1 MAAGRLVQI
10 DDTRLHVVERGEGLP
25 LIVLHGGPGL
35 DHTIFGHHLDGL
47 MDQVRLVLVDQ
58 RSQGR
63 SDRAPI
69 ATVTLGRMA
78 RDVSELAAAMGL
90 QRYAVLGHSFGAFVA
105 LQHAVD
111 FPGAAA
117 ATIISSGLPSE
128 RFLEHIQDALDQ
140 FEPAELC
147 QQVRESWANEKWVET
162 QEGCAALLRD
172 QMPFH
177 FADPRDPRIDAMIA
191 DMADAVFSPELIR
204 LGAREGFGGIEV
216 EDRLHLIPQPA
227 LVLTGRHERTC
238 CVEGAEVIA
247 AGIPVAELVVFEHSA
262 HMAFVEEQVAYVA
275 AVRDFLTRRMAV

>member
-1 MAAGRLVQI
+1 MATGLLLPV

-35 DHTIFGHHLDGL
+35 DHTMFGHHLDGL
-47 MDQVRLVLVDQ
+47 TDQVRLILVDQ

-63 SDRAPI
+63 SDRAPL
-69 ATVTLGRMA
+69 ATVTLSRMA
-78 RDVSELAAAMGL
+78 RDISALAAAMGL

-111 FPGAAA
+111 FPGAAT

-128 RFLEHIQDALDQ
+128 RFLERIQDELDR
-140 FEPAELC
+140 FEPAELR
-147 QQVRESWANEKWVET
+147 QQVTESWANEQWVET

-172 QMPFH
+172 QLPFH
-177 FADPRDPRIDAMIA
+177 FADPRDPRIAAMTA
-191 DMADAVFSPELIR
+191 DMADAVYSPEVIR
-204 LGAREGFGGIEV
+204 LGAREGYGAIEV
-216 EDRLHLIPQPA
+216 EERLHLIPQPV

-247 AGIPVAELVVFEHSA
+247 AGIPGAKLVVFEHSA
-262 HMAFVEEQVAYVA
+262 HMAFAEEQVAYVA
-275 AVRDFLTRRMAV
+275 AVRDFLTAAW

>member
-1 MAAGRLVQI
+1 MATGVLLQV

-25 LIVLHGGPGL
+25 VFVLHGGPGL
-35 DHTIFGHHLDGL
+35 DHTMFGHHLDAL
-47 MDQVRLVLVDQ
+47 TDQVRLILVDQ

-63 SDRAPI
+63 SDPAPL
-69 ATVTLGRMA
+69 ATVTLSRMA
-78 RDVSELAAAMGL
+78 RDICELAAAMGL
-90 QRYAVLGHSFGAFVA
+90 KRYAVLGHSFGAFVA

-128 RFLEHIQDALDQ
+128 RFLERIQDELDQ
-140 FEPAELC
+140 FEPAELR
-147 QQVRESWANEKWVET
+147 QQVVESWANEQWVET

-172 QMPFH
+172 QLPFH
-177 FADPRDPRIDAMIA
+177 FADPSDPRIAAMTA
-191 DMADAVFSPELIR
+191 DMADAVYSPEVIR
-204 LGAREGFGGIEV
+204 LGAREGYGRIEV

-247 AGIPVAELVVFEHSA
+247 AGIPGAELVVFEHSA
-262 HMAFVEEQVAYVA
+262 HMAFAEEQVAYVA
-275 AVRDFLTRRMAV
+275 AVRDFLTRRVGE